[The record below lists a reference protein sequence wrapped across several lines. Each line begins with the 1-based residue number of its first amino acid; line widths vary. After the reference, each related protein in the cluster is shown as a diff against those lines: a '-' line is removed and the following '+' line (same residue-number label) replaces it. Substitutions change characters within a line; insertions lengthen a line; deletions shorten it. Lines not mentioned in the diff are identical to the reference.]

1 MDGPQYLAVA
11 PAGLRDRLA
20 SPALVLFLALFA
32 SQSGVLVL
40 SPILSDVADDFG
52 VSIATA
58 GQLRIVAAPL
68 AAAVALLAARS
79 LVRFSPRALLGAGS
93 ALVSLGSV
101 ASALAPSFAALV
113 LAQVPLW
120 AGISLLLTAAIAAS
134 AAWSTPESR
143 TRVVASMYAGPPT
156 AWIVGMPLIGVVAE
170 VDWRLA
176 FLVLPLPAALL
187 AGFAAA
193 GRPHDA
199 PLAAT
204 GTSLRD
210 LLRRPAPRR
219 WALGELLATSAWA
232 GTLVYSGALLT
243 DGYGMTTT
251 ATGVALAA
259 VAVAYLLG
267 NQRAGR
273 SSPDRARSTML
284 ATSVVG
290 AAAVVLTWAFTPA
303 VAVTLVVFAISG
315 AMVATRTVVATVYGF
330 SVAGNLGREVA
341 AARAVTT
348 QLGYLVGSLAGGA
361 AFALGG
367 FPALAAAFGGLLLA
381 STLPYG
387 PSDPAGVPSWPRP
400 RRPARRRRRPSTH
413 RPCRPGT
420 CRCGAGRARDPAP
433 ANGDVETVTA
443 VFERLGETSR
453 RMRFN
458 GPKPRLSD
466 LELDHLATVD
476 ATRHVLVGYLPGHAR
491 PIAIARL
498 VRDGSSAEIAF
509 EVADEH
515 QARDRVGAHRRARR
529 RRARRGNHRG
539 HGTRRER
546 EHGRGVAAAARA
558 RAARR
563 PVRGDGAI
571 GARSARLSRPPVRR
585 GASSR
590 RAPR

>member
-1 MDGPQYLAVA
+1 
-11 PAGLRDRLA
+11 
-20 SPALVLFLALFA
+20 
-32 SQSGVLVL
+32 VL

-79 LVRFSPRALLGAGS
+79 LVRFSPRAMLGAGS
-93 ALVSLGSV
+93 VLVALGSV
-101 ASALAPSFAALV
+101 ASAVAPSFVALA

-120 AGISLLLTAAIAAS
+120 AGISMLLTAAIAAS

-143 TRVVASMYAGPPT
+143 TRIVASMYAGPPA
-156 AWIVGMPLIGVVAE
+156 AWIVGMPVIGVVAE

-187 AGFAAA
+187 AGLAAA
-193 GRPHDA
+193 GRPQDV
-199 PLAAT
+199 PLAGA
-204 GTSLRD
+204 GTSLRS
-210 LLRRPAPRR
+210 LLHRSAPRR

-267 NQRAGR
+267 NQRAGGAA
-273 SSPDRARSTML
+273 PERARSTTL

-290 AAAVVLTWAFTPA
+290 AAAVALTWAFTPA

-315 AMVATRTVVATVYGF
+315 AMVATRTVTATVYGF
-330 SVAGNLGREVA
+330 SVAGDLGREVA

-367 FPALAAAFGGLLLA
+367 FPALAVAFGGLLLA
-381 STLPYG
+381 STLPYLSFRFG
-387 PSDPAGVPSWPRP
+387 RQPVVAAASAAEPEETGVGHAPTMPTRYLPLRRGSGLVIRP
-400 RRPARRRRRPSTH
+400 LR
-413 RPCRPGT
+413 
-420 CRCGAGRARDPAP
+420 
-433 ANGDVETVTA
+433 NGDVETVMA

-458 GPKPRLSD
+458 GPKPRLSEVE
-466 LELDHLATVD
+466 LEHLATVD
-476 ATRHVLVGYLPGHAR
+476 ATRHVLVGYLAGHAR
-491 PIAIARL
+491 PVAIARL

-515 QARDRVGAHRRARR
+515 Q
-529 RRARRGNHRG
+529 RRGIG
-539 HGTRRER
+539 SALTAELL
-546 EHGRGVAAAARA
+546 ADA
-558 RAARR
+558 RAAGITEVTALVATENTAAVSLLRR
-563 PVRGDGAI
+563 LLGRLDVRFEGTE
-571 GARSARLSRPPVRR
+571 LSVR
-585 GASSR
+585 A
-590 RAPR
+590 ALA